1 MIEPL
6 PGVLGKLLLQA
17 SFWHSPRAVLLHLG
31 VVFLVT
37 SVRSYCNRP
46 LDQAGV
52 RRRLGKHSFL
62 SWWSL
67 CNDIHVSRRSSWTH
81 PCSPDKVVYVEFFM

>member
-52 RRRLGKHSFL
+52 RRRLGKYSFL
-62 SWWSL
+62 SCWSL
-67 CNDIHVSRRSSWTH
+67 CNDIPCFSSLLLDT
-81 PCSPDKVVYVEFFM
+81 PCSPDKVVCVEFFM